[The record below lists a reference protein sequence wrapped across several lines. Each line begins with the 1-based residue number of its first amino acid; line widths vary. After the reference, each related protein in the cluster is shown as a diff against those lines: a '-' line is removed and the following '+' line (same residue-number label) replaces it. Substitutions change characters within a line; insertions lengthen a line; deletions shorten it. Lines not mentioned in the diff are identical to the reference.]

1 MRTRGFGALL
11 ALLVACKP
19 GGVSREAELC
29 SKAAAMFERC
39 EQLDGSGSEA
49 ALSHEL
55 TIDRWRGLCRAV
67 FTGETAQLM
76 PNARELY
83 ATFDEATK
91 AGLRK
96 QAECSSKAKNCLEYA
111 ACEQ

>member
-1 MRTRGFGALL
+1 MRWLSV
-11 ALLVACKP
+11 LVLVAACKP
-19 GGVSREAELC
+19 GGVSKEAELC

-83 ATFDEATK
+83 QALDEGSK
-91 AGLRK
+91 AGMRK
-96 QAECSSKAKNCLEYA
+96 QAECTAQATNCLQYA
-111 ACEQ
+111 ACEQQ

>member
-1 MRTRGFGALL
+1 MRCLPLLLLL
-11 ALLVACKP
+11 AACKP
-19 GGVSREAELC
+19 GGVSKEAELC

-39 EQLDGSGSEA
+39 EQLDGSGSDA

-83 ATFDEATK
+83 QALDEPTRA
-91 AGLRK
+91 AMRK
-96 QAECSSKAKNCLEYA
+96 QAECTSKATNCLQYA